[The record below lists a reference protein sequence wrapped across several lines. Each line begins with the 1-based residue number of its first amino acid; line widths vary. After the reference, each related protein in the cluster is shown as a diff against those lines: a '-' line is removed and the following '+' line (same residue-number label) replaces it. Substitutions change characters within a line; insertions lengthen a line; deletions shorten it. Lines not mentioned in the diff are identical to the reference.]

1 MSKYKELAKNTGTFA
16 LANFSSK
23 ILIFLLVPIYTKV
36 LTTTEYGFYDLV
48 YTTIQLLVPILTLN
62 ISEAVMRFLMK
73 EDVSKKSVF
82 SIAILDIFLGSI
94 IFCLLLLVNQIFSL
108 SELISQYSIYIMAIF
123 AFYTLNNFLIQ
134 YSKGIDKIGV
144 TAISGVISAAVML
157 SMNILLLV
165 VLNWG
170 LLGFF
175 IANICGYVIPCVY
188 IIVKLKLW
196 DLFELKIDR
205 SLQWEM
211 IYYTLPLI
219 LNTLSWW
226 VNNTSDRYIIT
237 VIIGIQA
244 SAIISVAYK
253 IPQIFSTISAI
264 FIQSW
269 QISAIKI
276 QEEKEGNTFI
286 SKMLLYYNALL
297 LIIASGIILFVK
309 PISNILFGASFYSA
323 WTLVP
328 FLIISSLFNAIS
340 GYIGAIMGAKMDTK
354 NIAKSALVGMIANV
368 FLNIVLTFLMGLQG
382 ITIST
387 MIASF
392 LIFYMRKDS
401 VEEIAPETYRA
412 IYLSWFLLV
421 VEASL
426 LVYIDFIIGA
436 TLVTL
441 INLFLLKD
449 TLKPL
454 CLKLLKGFK

>member
-1 MSKYKELAKNTGTFA
+1 M
-16 LANFSSK
+16 
-23 ILIFLLVPIYTKV
+23 
-36 LTTTEYGFYDLV
+36 V

-108 SELISQYSIYIMAIF
+108 SELISQYSIYIMVIF

-426 LVYIDFIIGA
+426 LVYI
-436 TLVTL
+436 
-441 INLFLLKD
+441 
-449 TLKPL
+449 
-454 CLKLLKGFK
+454 

>member
-1 MSKYKELAKNTGTFA
+1 NTGTFA

-441 INLFLLKD
+441 INLF
-449 TLKPL
+449 
-454 CLKLLKGFK
+454 